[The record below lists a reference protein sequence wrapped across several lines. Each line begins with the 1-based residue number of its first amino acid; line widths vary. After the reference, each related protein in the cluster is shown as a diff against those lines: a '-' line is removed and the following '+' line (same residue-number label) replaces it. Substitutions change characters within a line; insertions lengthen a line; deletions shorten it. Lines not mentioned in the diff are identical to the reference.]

1 MPNLYANNVAQGA
14 VTYCADATG
23 VPQSSTAVG
32 DARTMMG
39 RFWLEDR
46 IGMGQLDSDIV
57 QHSKDEGVH
66 QDMVKLGAC
75 LTPLADQAGTG
86 AYFRMGVQA
95 YEGARQLAIKAE
107 NNPAVAAEAR
117 ALGLL
122 P

>member
-1 MPNLYANNVAQGA
+1 MPNLYANNVAQAA

-23 VPQSSTAVG
+23 VSQTGDAAQ

-46 IGMGQLDSDIV
+46 TGMGQLDANIV
-57 QHSKDEGVH
+57 KHSKDEGVH

-95 YEGARQLAIKAE
+95 YEGARLLAIKAE